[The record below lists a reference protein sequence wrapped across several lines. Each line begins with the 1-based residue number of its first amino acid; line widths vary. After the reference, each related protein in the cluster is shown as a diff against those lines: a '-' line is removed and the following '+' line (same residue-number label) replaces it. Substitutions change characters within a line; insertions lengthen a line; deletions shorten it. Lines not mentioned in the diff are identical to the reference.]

1 MPVHSAGMTYIFA
14 LQVHSEDLTRQEKVK
29 SALLLCPEVSFELPV
44 NKPEDIVCMLQDVI
58 MSSIQDIRALELR
71 ITDIVDDYIQQRYNE
86 DDVLAI
92 SHRCGKITVKADAK
106 EKIKIGKT
114 TELYPLKDLVRL
126 SDDGKSEV
134 DNDKISDIAN
144 TWMFLD

>member
-1 MPVHSAGMTYIFA
+1 
-14 LQVHSEDLTRQEKVK
+14 
-29 SALLLCPEVSFELPV
+29 
-44 NKPEDIVCMLQDVI
+44 MLQDVI

-92 SHRCGKITVKADAK
+92 GHRCGKITVKVDTK
-106 EKIKIGKT
+106 EKITIGKT
-114 TELYPLKDLVRL
+114 TELYPLKDLVRP

-144 TWMFLD
+144 TWIFLD